1 VRRAVK
7 IDDIEQL
14 DRLWKK
20 IYPHVA
26 AKIMDAYQR
35 DYGWV
40 LELGPFSGGISL
52 ELARSHPRLGITMGA
67 ESPAV
72 IEYLRRKIA
81 LSGLS
86 ERIAVEETD
95 LEHLRFRDAQFDLV
109 ILRGAF
115 FFLQEKAHLLGE
127 IVRVLKAGGMA
138 FVGGGYGKGTP
149 KELIDE
155 IADESRELNKRLGRK
170 RVSREEL
177 EEIVRKSALPDL
189 CSIEEEGGLWIT
201 IRKQNA

>member
-1 VRRAVK
+1 MN
-7 IDDIEQL
+7 IDDLEQL
-14 DRLWKK
+14 DRLWQK
-20 IYPHVA
+20 IYPYVA
-26 AKIMDAYQR
+26 SQIMEVYQR
-35 DYGWV
+35 DYGSV

-52 ELARSHPRLGITMGA
+52 ELARSYPRLGITIGA

-72 IEYLRRKIA
+72 VEYLRRKIA
-81 LSGLS
+81 DTGLP
-86 ERIAVEETD
+86 ERIMVKETD
-95 LEHLRFRDAQFDLV
+95 LEHLIFVDAQFDLV

-115 FFLQEKAHLLGE
+115 FFLEDRAGLLGE

-155 IADESRELNKRLGRK
+155 IAEESRELNERLGRK

-177 EEIVRKSALPDL
+177 EEIVEKSELADL
-189 CSIEEEGGLWIT
+189 CDIEEEGGLWIT
-201 IRKQNA
+201 IKK

>member
-1 VRRAVK
+1 VRRAVN

-20 IYPHVA
+20 IYPYVA
-26 AKIMDAYQR
+26 AQIMERYQR
-35 DYGWV
+35 NYGSV

-52 ELARSHPRLGITMGA
+52 ELARSHPRIAITIGA

-86 ERIAVEETD
+86 KRITVEATG
-95 LEHLRFRDAQFDLV
+95 LENLQFMDAQFDLV
-109 ILRGAF
+109 VLRGAF
-115 FFLQEKAHLLGE
+115 FFLKDRVGLLGE

-149 KELIDE
+149 KELIEE
-155 IADESRELNKRLGRK
+155 IADRSRELNKRLGRK
-170 RVSREEL
+170 RVSKEEL
-177 EEIVRKSALPDL
+177 EEVVRKSELADL
-189 CSIEEEGGLWIT
+189 CTIEEEGGLWIT

>member
-1 VRRAVK
+1 VRRAVN
-7 IDDIEQL
+7 IDDLEQL
-14 DRLWKK
+14 DRLWQK
-20 IYPHVA
+20 IYPYVA
-26 AKIMDAYQR
+26 SQIMEVYQR
-35 DYGWV
+35 DYGSV

-52 ELARSHPRLGITMGA
+52 ELARSYPRLGITIGA

-72 IEYLRRKIA
+72 VEYLRRKIA
-81 LSGLS
+81 DTGLP
-86 ERIAVEETD
+86 ERIMVKETD
-95 LEHLRFRDAQFDLV
+95 LEHLIFVDAQFDLV

-115 FFLQEKAHLLGE
+115 FFLEDRAGLLGE

-155 IADESRELNKRLGRK
+155 IAEESRELNERLGRK

-177 EEIVRKSALPDL
+177 EEIVEKSELADL
-189 CSIEEEGGLWIT
+189 CDIEEEGGLWIT
-201 IRKQNA
+201 IKK

>member
-1 VRRAVK
+1 MRRAVN

-20 IYPHVA
+20 IYPYVA
-26 AKIMDAYQR
+26 SQIMERYQR
-35 DYGWV
+35 DYGSI

-52 ELARSHPRLGITMGA
+52 ELARSHPRIAITIGA

-72 IEYLRRKIA
+72 IEYLKGKIA

-86 ERIAVEETD
+86 KRIAVEETALED
-95 LEHLRFRDAQFDLV
+95 LQFVDEQFDLV
-109 ILRGAF
+109 VLRGAF
-115 FFLQEKAHLLGE
+115 FFLKEKTRLLGE

-138 FVGGGYGKGTP
+138 FIGGGYGKGTP

-155 IADESRELNKRLGRK
+155 IGDQSRELNKRLGRK

-177 EEIVRKSALPDL
+177 EEIVRKSELADL
-189 CSIEEEGGLWIT
+189 CKIEEQGGLWIT
-201 IRKQNA
+201 IRK

>member
-1 VRRAVK
+1 MN

-20 IYPHVA
+20 LYPYVA
-26 AKIMDAYQR
+26 AQIMECYQR
-35 DYGWV
+35 DYGSV

-52 ELARSHPRLGITMGA
+52 ELARSYPRIAITIGA

-86 ERIAVEETD
+86 KRITVEETG
-95 LEHLRFRDAQFDLV
+95 LEHLQFVDAQFDLV

-115 FFLQEKAHLLGE
+115 FFLKDRVGLLGE
-127 IVRVLKAGGMA
+127 IMRVLKAGGMA

-149 KELIDE
+149 EELIDE
-155 IADESRELNKRLGRK
+155 IGDRSRELNKRLGRK
-170 RVSREEL
+170 RVSKEEL
-177 EEIVRKSALPDL
+177 EEIVRESDLADL

-201 IRKQNA
+201 IRK

>member
-1 VRRAVK
+1 VN

-20 IYPHVA
+20 IYPYVA
-26 AKIMDAYQR
+26 AQIMERYQR
-35 DYGWV
+35 DYGSA

-52 ELARSHPRLGITMGA
+52 ELARSHPRIAITIGA

-86 ERIAVEETD
+86 KRITVEATG
-95 LEHLRFRDAQFDLV
+95 LENLQFMDAQFDLV
-109 ILRGAF
+109 VLRGAF
-115 FFLQEKAHLLGE
+115 FFLKDRVGLLGE

-149 KELIDE
+149 KELIEE
-155 IADESRELNKRLGRK
+155 IADQSRELNKRLGRK
-170 RVSREEL
+170 RVSKEEL
-177 EEIVRKSALPDL
+177 EEVVRKSELAAL
-189 CSIEEEGGLWIT
+189 CTIEEEGGLWIT